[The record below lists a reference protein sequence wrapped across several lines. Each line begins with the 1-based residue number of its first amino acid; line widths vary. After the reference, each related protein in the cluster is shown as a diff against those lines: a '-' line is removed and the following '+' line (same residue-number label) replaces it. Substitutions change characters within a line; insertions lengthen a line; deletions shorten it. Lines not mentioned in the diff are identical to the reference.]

1 MGPWRE
7 ILVGGDGAEERGDD
21 ARENRRPRPEFSVEC
36 IFSTE
41 NSRGLALGDER
52 GAAGGCCLGGGDGEM
67 VRMGISCS
75 KVTRQL
81 SRGGTASESAFVG
94 DVSIGCCCGGG
105 GGEVGGFELCLV
117 VAGLEEDKEDCLKV
131 PFRSRAQIADLI
143 SQVEAFYWQH

>member
-7 ILVGGDGAEERGDD
+7 ILVGGDGAEEQGDD

-67 VRMGISCS
+67 VPMGISCS
-75 KVTRQL
+75 EVTRQL
-81 SRGGTASESAFVG
+81 SRGGTASESAF
-94 DVSIGCCCGGG
+94 VSIGCCCGGG

-117 VAGLEEDKEDCLKV
+117 VAGLEEEEEDCLKV
-131 PFRSRAQIADLI
+131 PFRSR
-143 SQVEAFYWQH
+143 SVNVSNC

>member
-1 MGPWRE
+1 MAKWYQWGYH
-7 ILVGGDGAEERGDD
+7 A
-21 ARENRRPRPEFSVEC
+21 
-36 IFSTE
+36 
-41 NSRGLALGDER
+41 
-52 GAAGGCCLGGGDGEM
+52 
-67 VRMGISCS
+67 
-75 KVTRQL
+75 RQL